1 MCGTVSGMPLCL
13 FYKIDHTLSITFV
26 CCFLTLCCEQE
37 ILVVLTT
44 SLLMAADVAT
54 VI

>member
-1 MCGTVSGMPLCL
+1 MSGMPLCL
-13 FYKIDHTLSITFV
+13 FYKIGIIPYLSLSFV
-26 CCFLTLCCEQE
+26 VFLTLCCEQE